1 MSKPIVI
8 KTRHK
13 LGAQAVKQRVTE
25 RFETLKQ
32 TVKLDRVGNAQMDWE
47 GQTATVSAKV
57 LGQRT
62 QGTIVVT
69 EHDLTI
75 SFVLPAM
82 LAPFRGAIV
91 SFIEKQEDTVKD
103 APSAA

>member
-13 LGAQAVKQRVTE
+13 LGIEAAKQRITE
-25 RFETLKQ
+25 RFETLKR
-32 TVKLDRVGNAQMDWE
+32 TVKLDRVGEAGLVWE
-47 GQTATVSAKV
+47 GDTATISAKA
-57 LGQRT
+57 LAQRA
-62 QGTIVVT
+62 QATILVT

-75 SFVLPAM
+75 SCVLPTL

-91 SFIEKQEDTVKD
+91 AFIEKQEDTVKD
-103 APSAA
+103 APPAA